1 MGEGVA
7 QFERVGH
14 PQDHF
19 CEAGLR
25 ADACGRRR
33 EGMHLMAA
41 RVQGRLLSLCCG
53 GGSKPSAPPSAAD
66 AWVRKGRARSSDS
79 THACTCSSEAVG
91 STLTSSTG
99 AATTG
104 SGFLGGMLLLWQR
117 RCCVRGRCAEEE
129 DCAAGS
135 VGNVCLLVQYGAAEG
150 GTAGGFAACTCSTCK
165 HDDGRPLQPLQT
177 QQSCGRGR
185 RRRCN

>member
-117 RCCVRGRCAEEE
+117 RCCVG
-129 DCAAGS
+129 
-135 VGNVCLLVQYGAAEG
+135 GAAPRKK
-150 GTAGGFAACTCSTCK
+150 TARQALSATCAFWFNMVRQKTERRGDLQRALAALASMMTAAPCSRCK
-165 HDDGRPLQPLQT
+165 QP
-177 QQSCGRGR
+177 SCGRGR